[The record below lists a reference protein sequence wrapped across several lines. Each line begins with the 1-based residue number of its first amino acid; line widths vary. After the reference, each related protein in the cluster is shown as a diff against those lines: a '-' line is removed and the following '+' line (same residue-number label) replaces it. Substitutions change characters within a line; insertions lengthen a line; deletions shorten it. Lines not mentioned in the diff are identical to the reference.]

1 MMERNHISPIEDSE
15 SLMMFLKT
23 AMAENHI
30 RIEQICADSNLHRS
44 SIYRILNGQVSPSID
59 SVFELLHSVGCR
71 LFISKL

>member
-1 MMERNHISPIEDSE
+1 MNTNSICPIEDTD
-15 SLMMFLKT
+15 SLMIFLKT

-59 SVFELLHSVGCR
+59 SVFDLLHAAGCR

>member
-1 MMERNHISPIEDSE
+1 MMEKIHMCPIEDTE
-15 SLMMFLKT
+15 SLMIFIKN

-44 SIYRILNGQVSPSID
+44 SVYRILNGQVSPSID
-59 SVFELLHSVGCR
+59 SVFDLLQASGCR

>member
-30 RIEQICADSNLHRS
+30 RIEQICASSNLHRS
-44 SIYRILNGQVSPSID
+44 SVYRILNGQVSPSID
-59 SVFELLHSVGCR
+59 SVFELLHAAGCR

>member
-1 MMERNHISPIEDSE
+1 MMEKNHISPIEDSE

-44 SIYRILNGQVSPSID
+44 SVYRILNGQVSPSVD
-59 SVFELLHSVGCR
+59 SVFGLLHAAGCR
-71 LFISKL
+71 LFISKI

>member
-1 MMERNHISPIEDSE
+1 MMEKNHISPIEDSE

-44 SIYRILNGQVSPSID
+44 SVYRILNGQVSPSID

>member
-1 MMERNHISPIEDSE
+1 MMEKNHICPIEDTE
-15 SLMMFLKT
+15 SLIMFIKT

-44 SIYRILNGQVSPSID
+44 SVYRILNGQVSPSVD
-59 SVFELLHSVGCR
+59 SVFDLLQAAGCR

>member
-1 MMERNHISPIEDSE
+1 MNTNSICPIEDSD
-15 SLMMFLKT
+15 SLMIFLKS

-44 SIYRILNGQVSPSID
+44 SVYRILNGQVSPTID
-59 SVFELLHSVGCR
+59 SVFDLLHAAGCR

>member
-1 MMERNHISPIEDSE
+1 MERNHISPIEDSE
-15 SLMMFLKT
+15 SLMMYLKT

-44 SIYRILNGQVSPSID
+44 SVYRILNGQVSPSID

>member
-1 MMERNHISPIEDSE
+1 MNTNTISPIEDTD
-15 SLMMFLKT
+15 SLMIFLKT

-30 RIEQICADSNLHRS
+30 RIEQICASSNLHRS

-59 SVFELLHSVGCR
+59 SVFDLLHSVGCR